1 VIKKTLTEKTKL
13 IKMKNLFYVV
23 FIVCSFSSL
32 SFQVKIENMNEKEE
46 KCDSVS
52 LLEVA
57 KKAIIKEY
65 GKRTFN
71 FYKPYKISEYN
82 DTTLMID
89 GTIHTKKGGSP
100 TVFIDKKNC
109 TITRIT
115 HYK

>member
-1 VIKKTLTEKTKL
+1 MKRTQIEKKQL
-13 IKMKNLFYVV
+13 IKMKNLFYIAVIICA
-23 FIVCSFSSL
+23 FISL
-32 SFQVKIENMNEKEE
+32 SFQVKSGNMNEKEE

-71 FYKPYKISEYN
+71 FYKPYKIREYN
-82 DTTLMID
+82 DTTLMIY
-89 GTIHTKKGGSP
+89 GTIHTTKGGSP
-100 TVFIDKKNC
+100 TVFIDKINC
-109 TITRIT
+109 TIIRIT